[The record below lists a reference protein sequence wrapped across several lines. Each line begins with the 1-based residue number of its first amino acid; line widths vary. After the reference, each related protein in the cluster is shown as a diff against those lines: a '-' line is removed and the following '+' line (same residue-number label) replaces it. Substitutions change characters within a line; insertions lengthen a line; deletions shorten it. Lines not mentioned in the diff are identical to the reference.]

1 MHVCKKNYKLV
12 FKFFKHIYQ
21 ELHISV
27 SRMILS
33 ENALEINFLRGRLS
47 SILTQ
52 NSEKLL

>member
-33 ENALEINFLRGRLS
+33 ENAFEINVLRGRLS